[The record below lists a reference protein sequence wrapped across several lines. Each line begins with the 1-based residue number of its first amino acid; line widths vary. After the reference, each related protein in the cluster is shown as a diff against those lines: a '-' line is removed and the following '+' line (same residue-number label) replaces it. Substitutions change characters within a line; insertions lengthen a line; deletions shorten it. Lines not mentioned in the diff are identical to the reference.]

1 MDSHTL
7 IQALIYLG
15 SAALIV
21 PIAVRLGLGSVLGY
35 LIAGCIIGP
44 WGLRL
49 VTDAESILHFA
60 EIGVVLMLFIIGL
73 ELDPQ
78 RLWKL
83 RAAVFGGG
91 ALQMV
96 ICGGLL
102 GLFCMLLG
110 LRWQVAELIGM
121 TLALSSTAIAMQA
134 MNERNLMMTQMG
146 RSAFAVLLFQDIA
159 AIPLVA
165 MIPLLAA
172 SSASTTMGAFA
183 LSALKVAGAL
193 VLVVLLALAVGGAL
207 LFAHNEISGNGRPGT
222 EVTVSIPQGSGVSVI
237 AQKLKDAGVIRSAY
251 LFRWY
256 VGQKGAASK
265 LQYGDFTLQKSACSY
280 DAIIAVLSTY
290 AKAETVRVTVPEGTT
305 AIAIAQKME
314 AAGLC
319 SAEDFLKEANEG
331 DFSEYTFWQ
340 YVPDDADA
348 PDRFMKCEGYLFP
361 ETYEFLKDDTV
372 HNYVAT
378 FYAQFDA
385 QITDEMYAELKKQD
399 MTLPQLITLAS
410 FVQEEAGNSQDSNV
424 AQVFRN
430 RLAADSPYPRLQ
442 SNTSSYIQ
450 SDSDN
455 NYLWNWVAPY
465 YGGWDHIPENIVAA
479 YDTYSC
485 KGLPA
490 GPISNPGIAAIR
502 AALAPQPNEEAKDAY
517 FFVTDLKGSYYYAR
531 TLSEHNANCQKAAQ
545 VNKTVNTEK

>member
-1 MDSHTL
+1 MAQKHSH
-7 IQALIYLG
+7 
-15 SAALIV
+15 AA
-21 PIAVRLGLGSVLGY
+21 R
-35 LIAGCIIGP
+35 
-44 WGLRL
+44 
-49 VTDAESILHFA
+49 
-60 EIGVVLMLFIIGL
+60 
-73 ELDPQ
+73 
-78 RLWKL
+78 KK
-83 RAAVFGGG
+83 GG
-91 ALQMV
+91 AWKIL
-96 ICGGLL
+96 
-102 GLFCMLLG
+102 
-110 LRWQVAELIGM
+110 
-121 TLALSSTAIAMQA
+121 
-134 MNERNLMMTQMG
+134 
-146 RSAFAVLLFQDIA
+146 
-159 AIPLVA
+159 
-165 MIPLLAA
+165 
-172 SSASTTMGAFA
+172 
-183 LSALKVAGAL
+183 L
-193 VLVVLLALAVGGAL
+193 VLVVLLALAAGAAL
-207 LFAHNEISGNGRPGT
+207 LFARSEINGRTTDAEP
-222 EVTVSIPQGSGVSVI
+222 VTVSIQQGSGVSAI

-256 VGQKGAASK
+256 VGQKGTAAK
-265 LQYGDFTLQKSACSY
+265 LQYGDFALTPGTGY
-280 DAIIAVLSTY
+280 DDLIAALSTY
-290 AKAETVRVTVPEGTT
+290 AKAETVRVTIPEGTT

-385 QITDEMYAELKKQD
+385 QITDEMYAELKKQE
-399 MTLPQLITLAS
+399 MTLPELITLAS

-430 RLAADSPYPRLQ
+430 RLAEGSPYPRLQ

-450 SDSDN
+450 SDADN

-465 YGGWDHIPENIVAA
+465 YGGWDNIPENIVAA

-490 GPISNPGIAAIR
+490 GPISNPGLAAIQ
-502 AALAPQPNEEAKDAY
+502 AALDPQPDEDAKDAY
-517 FFVTDLKGSYYYAR
+517 FFVTDLKGNYYYAR
-531 TLSEHNANCQKAAQ
+531 TLSEHNANCQTAAE
-545 VNKTVNTEK
+545 VNKSVKN

>member
-1 MDSHTL
+1 MAQKHSH
-7 IQALIYLG
+7 
-15 SAALIV
+15 AA
-21 PIAVRLGLGSVLGY
+21 R
-35 LIAGCIIGP
+35 
-44 WGLRL
+44 
-49 VTDAESILHFA
+49 
-60 EIGVVLMLFIIGL
+60 
-73 ELDPQ
+73 
-78 RLWKL
+78 KK
-83 RAAVFGGG
+83 GG
-91 ALQMV
+91 AWKIL
-96 ICGGLL
+96 
-102 GLFCMLLG
+102 
-110 LRWQVAELIGM
+110 
-121 TLALSSTAIAMQA
+121 
-134 MNERNLMMTQMG
+134 
-146 RSAFAVLLFQDIA
+146 
-159 AIPLVA
+159 
-165 MIPLLAA
+165 
-172 SSASTTMGAFA
+172 
-183 LSALKVAGAL
+183 L
-193 VLVVLLALAVGGAL
+193 VLVVLLALAAGAAL
-207 LFAHNEISGNGRPGT
+207 LFARSEINGRTTDAEP
-222 EVTVSIPQGSGVSVI
+222 VTVSIQQGSGVSAI

-256 VGQKGAASK
+256 VGQKGTAAK
-265 LQYGDFTLQKSACSY
+265 LQYGDFALTPGTGY
-280 DAIIAVLSTY
+280 DDLIAALSTY
-290 AKAETVRVTVPEGTT
+290 AKAETVRVTIPEGTT

-399 MTLPQLITLAS
+399 MTLPELITLAS

-430 RLAADSPYPRLQ
+430 RLAEGSPYPRLQ

-450 SDSDN
+450 SDADN

-465 YGGWDHIPENIVAA
+465 YGGWDNIPENIVAA

-490 GPISNPGIAAIR
+490 GPISNPGLAAIQ
-502 AALAPQPNEEAKDAY
+502 AALDPQPDEDAKDAY
-517 FFVTDLKGSYYYAR
+517 FFVTDLKGNYYYAR
-531 TLSEHNANCQKAAQ
+531 TLSEHNANCQKAAE
-545 VNKTVNTEK
+545 VNKSVKK

>member
-1 MDSHTL
+1 
-7 IQALIYLG
+7 
-15 SAALIV
+15 
-21 PIAVRLGLGSVLGY
+21 
-35 LIAGCIIGP
+35 
-44 WGLRL
+44 
-49 VTDAESILHFA
+49 
-60 EIGVVLMLFIIGL
+60 
-73 ELDPQ
+73 
-78 RLWKL
+78 
-83 RAAVFGGG
+83 
-91 ALQMV
+91 
-96 ICGGLL
+96 
-102 GLFCMLLG
+102 
-110 LRWQVAELIGM
+110 
-121 TLALSSTAIAMQA
+121 
-134 MNERNLMMTQMG
+134 
-146 RSAFAVLLFQDIA
+146 
-159 AIPLVA
+159 
-165 MIPLLAA
+165 
-172 SSASTTMGAFA
+172 
-183 LSALKVAGAL
+183 
-193 VLVVLLALAVGGAL
+193 
-207 LFAHNEISGNGRPGT
+207 
-222 EVTVSIPQGSGVSVI
+222 
-237 AQKLKDAGVIRSAY
+237 
-251 LFRWY
+251 
-256 VGQKGAASK
+256 
-265 LQYGDFTLQKSACSY
+265 
-280 DAIIAVLSTY
+280 
-290 AKAETVRVTVPEGTT
+290 
-305 AIAIAQKME
+305 ME

>member
-1 MDSHTL
+1 MAQKHSH
-7 IQALIYLG
+7 
-15 SAALIV
+15 AA
-21 PIAVRLGLGSVLGY
+21 R
-35 LIAGCIIGP
+35 
-44 WGLRL
+44 
-49 VTDAESILHFA
+49 
-60 EIGVVLMLFIIGL
+60 
-73 ELDPQ
+73 
-78 RLWKL
+78 KK
-83 RAAVFGGG
+83 GG
-91 ALQMV
+91 AWKIL
-96 ICGGLL
+96 
-102 GLFCMLLG
+102 
-110 LRWQVAELIGM
+110 
-121 TLALSSTAIAMQA
+121 
-134 MNERNLMMTQMG
+134 
-146 RSAFAVLLFQDIA
+146 
-159 AIPLVA
+159 
-165 MIPLLAA
+165 
-172 SSASTTMGAFA
+172 
-183 LSALKVAGAL
+183 L
-193 VLVVLLALAVGGAL
+193 VLVVLLALAAGAAL
-207 LFAHNEISGNGRPGT
+207 LFARSEINGRTTDAEP
-222 EVTVSIPQGSGVSVI
+222 VTVSIPQGSGVSAI

-256 VGQKGAASK
+256 VGQKGTAAK
-265 LQYGDFTLQKSACSY
+265 LQYGDFALTPGTGY
-280 DAIIAVLSTY
+280 DDLITALSTY
-290 AKAETVRVTVPEGTT
+290 AKAETVRVTIPEGTT

-399 MTLPQLITLAS
+399 MTLPELITLAS

-430 RLAADSPYPRLQ
+430 RLAEGSPYPRLQ
-442 SNTSSYIQ
+442 SNTSSHIQ
-450 SDSDN
+450 SDADN

-465 YGGWDHIPENIVAA
+465 YGGWDNIPENIVAA

-490 GPISNPGIAAIR
+490 GPISNPGLAAIQ
-502 AALAPQPNEEAKDAY
+502 AALAPQPDEDAKDAY
-517 FFVTDLKGSYYYAR
+517 FFVTDLKGNYYYAR
-531 TLSEHNANCQKAAQ
+531 TLSEHNANCQKAAE
-545 VNKTVNTEK
+545 VNKSVKN

>member
-1 MDSHTL
+1 MAQKHSH
-7 IQALIYLG
+7 
-15 SAALIV
+15 AA
-21 PIAVRLGLGSVLGY
+21 R
-35 LIAGCIIGP
+35 
-44 WGLRL
+44 
-49 VTDAESILHFA
+49 
-60 EIGVVLMLFIIGL
+60 
-73 ELDPQ
+73 
-78 RLWKL
+78 KK
-83 RAAVFGGG
+83 GG
-91 ALQMV
+91 AWKIL
-96 ICGGLL
+96 
-102 GLFCMLLG
+102 
-110 LRWQVAELIGM
+110 
-121 TLALSSTAIAMQA
+121 
-134 MNERNLMMTQMG
+134 
-146 RSAFAVLLFQDIA
+146 
-159 AIPLVA
+159 
-165 MIPLLAA
+165 
-172 SSASTTMGAFA
+172 
-183 LSALKVAGAL
+183 L
-193 VLVVLLALAVGGAL
+193 VLVVLLALAAGAAL
-207 LFAHNEISGNGRPGT
+207 LFARSEINGRTTDAEP
-222 EVTVSIPQGSGVSVI
+222 VTVSIQQGSGVSAI

-256 VGQKGAASK
+256 VGQKGTAAK
-265 LQYGDFTLQKSACSY
+265 LQYGDFTLTPGTGY
-280 DAIIAVLSTY
+280 DDLITALSTY
-290 AKAETVRVTVPEGTT
+290 AKAETVRVTIPEGTT

-399 MTLPQLITLAS
+399 MTLPELITLAS

-430 RLAADSPYPRLQ
+430 RLAEGSPYPRLQ

-450 SDSDN
+450 SDADN

-465 YGGWDHIPENIVAA
+465 YGGWDNIPENIVAA

-490 GPISNPGIAAIR
+490 GPISNPGLAAIQ
-502 AALAPQPNEEAKDAY
+502 AALDPQPDEDAKDAY
-517 FFVTDLKGSYYYAR
+517 FFVTDLKGNYYYAR
-531 TLSEHNANCQKAAQ
+531 TLSEHNANCQTAAD
-545 VNKTVNTEK
+545 VNKTVG

>member
-1 MDSHTL
+1 MAHKERHT
-7 IQALIYLG
+7 A
-15 SAALIV
+15 S
-21 PIAVRLGLGSVLGY
+21 
-35 LIAGCIIGP
+35 
-44 WGLRL
+44 
-49 VTDAESILHFA
+49 
-60 EIGVVLMLFIIGL
+60 
-73 ELDPQ
+73 
-78 RLWKL
+78 KKK
-83 RAAVFGGG
+83 GG
-91 ALQMV
+91 AV
-96 ICGGLL
+96 KI
-102 GLFCMLLG
+102 
-110 LRWQVAELIGM
+110 
-121 TLALSSTAIAMQA
+121 
-134 MNERNLMMTQMG
+134 
-146 RSAFAVLLFQDIA
+146 
-159 AIPLVA
+159 
-165 MIPLLAA
+165 LLA
-172 SSASTTMGAFA
+172 
-183 LSALKVAGAL
+183 
-193 VLVVLLALAVGGAL
+193 VVLLLVLAAGAAA
-207 LFAHNEISGNGRPGT
+207 LFARSEIHGSGKPGT
-222 EVTVSIPQGSGVSVI
+222 EVTVSIKQGSGVAAI
-237 AQKLKDAGVIRSAY
+237 AQELKDAGVIRSSY

-256 VGQKGAASK
+256 VGHKGAAAK
-265 LQYGDFTLQKSACSY
+265 LQYGDFDLTTGSGY
-280 DAIIAVLSTY
+280 DDIIAALSTY
-290 AKAETVRVTVPEGTT
+290 AKAETVRLTFPEGTT

-314 AAGLC
+314 EAGLC

-331 DFSEYTFWQ
+331 DFSAYTFWQ
-340 YVPDDADA
+340 YVPDDKDA